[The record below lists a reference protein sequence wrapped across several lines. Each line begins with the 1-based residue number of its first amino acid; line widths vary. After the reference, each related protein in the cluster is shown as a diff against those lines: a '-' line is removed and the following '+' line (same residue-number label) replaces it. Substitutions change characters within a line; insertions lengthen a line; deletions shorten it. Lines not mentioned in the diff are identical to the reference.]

1 MNLQRCYVKQEELQ
15 KEEKMYA
22 TDGGKN
28 LIKYYIVVLLHGYMY
43 NRNPESIVLKNA
55 KSLDF

>member
-1 MNLQRCYVKQEELQ
+1 
-15 KEEKMYA
+15 MYA